1 MEIFAKILEPILNR
15 YFIQGLSDVSIK
27 ERIETIGN
35 MQIVIYSNDHN
46 PPHFHVFS
54 KDKSVDAK
62 FTINNCKYISGKITS
77 KQKKIIEAFHKDLK
91 VQMIMNKIWSKKE
104 I

>member
-1 MEIFAKILEPILNR
+1 MELYAKILEPILNQH
-15 YFIQGLSDVSIK
+15 FKFGGIDLSIK

-54 KDKSVDAK
+54 KDRSIDAK
-62 FTINNCKYISGKITS
+62 FTIKECELLSGQITP
-77 KQKKIIEAFHKDLK
+77 KQIKIIKNFHNDIK
-91 VQMIMNKIWSKKE
+91 VQIIMEKIWSKKGE
-104 I
+104 